1 MLTDGIGG
9 TVLFFRTELERR
21 GIRSADEFLP
31 PYRRAAERLGLANV
45 DPAPKTFEGWFYEG
59 RKPQKVFRPAI
70 VEMLGYTIDALWT
83 DVSEG
88 GAPDFVPLV
97 GTSPIASHAEPG
109 MELSEMKRSGAMA
122 VRRARNY
129 VLQTDRDRLGNN
141 TLPLLHDQV
150 ARLVTDYPRVPLSA
164 IWDDLLDAQDQ
175 VIFSLETGKHRPS
188 QLGDLNFMA
197 GVLAF
202 LVAKGFNDMEDREQA
217 RTMSLLAAAFA
228 KDAEHPGLTALV
240 HGLQSLV
247 EYWADRPGDALF
259 YAQKGAA
266 LSSSLNGTVG
276 LWLLGLQSRAA
287 AALGDEETVR
297 SANREATDRRENVV
311 LDDLD
316 QLGGLLTYS
325 QEKQTYYTV
334 ESEALLG
341 HGDAELAL
349 QAERAVQGFSDRENP
364 NWAFGD
370 LAGAQCNQALVLLYS
385 GDVDGAA
392 HAIRPVLDLPPTY
405 RNNGIVVS
413 AQRVRQAL
421 MSTGA
426 NTAVLA
432 RDLREEIAVYAPRR
446 PALPSGSQR

>member
-1 MLTDGIGG
+1 MST
-9 TVLFFRTELERR
+9 TLFFRFVLEKR
-21 GIRSADEFLP
+21 GIRSPEEFLP
-31 PYRRAAERLGLANV
+31 PYRDAAARLGLTNV
-45 DPAPKTFEGWFYEG
+45 EPAPKTFEGWFYDG
-59 RKPQKVFRPAI
+59 RRPQKVFRPAI
-70 VEMLGYTIDALWT
+70 VEMLGYSIDDLWT
-83 DVSEG
+83 EVPEG
-88 GAPDFVPLV
+88 ATSDFVPLV
-97 GTSPIASHAEPG
+97 GTSPIALHAEPG
-109 MELSEMKRSGAMA
+109 MDLSEMKRSGAMA

-129 VLQTDRDRLGNN
+129 VLQTDRDKLGDN

-150 ARLVTDYPRVPLSA
+150 ARLVTEYPRVPLAA

-175 VIFSLETGKHRPS
+175 VIFNLETGKHRPS
-188 QLGDLNFMA
+188 QLSDLNFMA

-228 KDAEHPGLTALV
+228 KDAEHPGLMALV
-240 HGLQSLV
+240 NGLQSLI

-276 LWLLGLQSRAA
+276 LWLLGLQARAA
-287 AALGDEETVR
+287 AILGDEETVR
-297 SANREATDRRENVV
+297 TANLEATNRRESVV

-325 QEKQTYYTV
+325 PQKQTYYTV

-341 HGDAELAL
+341 HGGADLTAQAEL
-349 QAERAVQGFSDRENP
+349 AVQGFSDRENP

-385 GDVDGAA
+385 GEVDGAA
-392 HAIRPVLDLPPTY
+392 AAIRPVLDLPPTY

-413 AQRVRQAL
+413 ATRVRQAL
-421 MSTGA
+421 MTSGA
-426 NTAVLA
+426 QAARVA
-432 RDLREEIAVYAPRR
+432 RDLREEIAVYPPRR
-446 PALPSGSQR
+446 PALPSGTQR

>member
-1 MLTDGIGG
+1 MGG
-9 TVLFFRTELERR
+9 TVLFFRFELERR

-31 PYRRAAERLGLANV
+31 PYRQAAGRIGLTNV

-59 RKPQKVFRPAI
+59 RKPQKAFRPAI
-70 VEMLGYTIDALWT
+70 VEMLGYSIDDLWT
-83 DVSEG
+83 EVPEG
-88 GAPDFVPLV
+88 ATPGFVPLV

-109 MELSEMKRSGAMA
+109 KDLSEMKRSGTMA

-129 VLQTDRDRLGNN
+129 VLQADRERLGDN

-150 ARLVTDYPRVPLSA
+150 ARLVTDYPRVSLSA

-175 VIFSLETGKHRPS
+175 VIYNLETQKHRPS
-188 QLGDLNFMA
+188 QLSDLNFMA

-217 RTMSLLAAAFA
+217 RTMSLLAGAFA
-228 KDAEHPGLTALV
+228 KDAEHPGLMALV
-240 HGLQSLV
+240 NGLQSLI

-266 LSSSLNGTVG
+266 LSSNLNGTVG
-276 LWLLGLQSRAA
+276 LWLLGLQARAA
-287 AALGDEETVR
+287 AILGDEETVR
-297 SANREATDRRENVV
+297 TANREAIDRRGSVV

-325 QEKQTYYTV
+325 TEKQTYYAV

-341 HGDAELAL
+341 HGDAELTM
-349 QAERAVQGFSDRENP
+349 QAELAVRGFSDIDNP

-370 LAGAQCNQALVLLYS
+370 LAGAQCNQALVLLHS
-385 GDVDGAA
+385 GEVEGAA
-392 HAIRPVLDLPPTY
+392 DAIRPVLDLPTTY

-421 MSTGA
+421 MTTRA
-426 NTAVLA
+426 RDAIVA
-432 RDLREEIAVYAPRR
+432 RDLREEIAVYPPRR

>member
-1 MLTDGIGG
+1 M
-9 TVLFFRTELERR
+9 LFFRFVLERR

-31 PYRRAAERLGLANV
+31 SYRDAAARLGLTNV
-45 DPAPKTFEGWFYEG
+45 EPAPKTFEGWFYEG
-59 RKPQKVFRPAI
+59 RRPQRVFRPAI
-70 VEMLGYTIDALWT
+70 VEMLGFSIDDLWT
-83 DVSEG
+83 EVPEG
-88 GAPDFVPLV
+88 ATPDFVPLV
-97 GTSPIASHAEPG
+97 GTSPIAPHAEPG
-109 MELSEMKRSGAMA
+109 MDLSDMKRSGAMA

-129 VLQTDRDRLGNN
+129 VLQTDRERVGDN

-150 ARLVTDYPRVPLSA
+150 ARLVTEYPRVPLSA

-175 VIFSLETGKHRPS
+175 VIFNLETGKHRPS

-197 GVLAF
+197 GILAF

-228 KDAEHPGLTALV
+228 KDAEHPGLMALV
-240 HGLQSLV
+240 NGLQSLI

-266 LSSSLNGTVG
+266 LSSNLNGTVG
-276 LWLLGLQSRAA
+276 LWLLGLQARAA
-287 AALGDEETVR
+287 AVLGDAETVR
-297 SANREATDRRENVV
+297 AVNLEAIDRREGVV

-325 QEKQTYYTV
+325 AEKQGYYTV
-334 ESEALLG
+334 EAEALLG
-341 HGDAELAL
+341 HGDANLAM
-349 QAERAVQGFSDRENP
+349 QAELAVQGFSDRENP

-370 LAGAQCNQALVLLYS
+370 LAGAQCNHALVLLHS
-385 GDVDGAA
+385 GEVDGAA
-392 HAIRPVLDLPPTY
+392 QAIRPVLDLPATY

-413 AQRVRQAL
+413 AQRVRQTL
-421 MSTGA
+421 MTGGVR
-426 NTAVLA
+426 TAIAA

-446 PALPSGSQR
+446 PALPAGTQR

>member
-1 MLTDGIGG
+1 M
-9 TVLFFRTELERR
+9 LFFRFVLERR

-31 PYRRAAERLGLANV
+31 PYREAAARRGLTNA

-59 RKPQKVFRPAI
+59 RRPQKAFRPAI
-70 VEMLGYTIDALWT
+70 VEMLGYGIDALWT
-83 DVSEG
+83 EVPEG
-88 GAPDFVPLV
+88 AAPDFVPLV

-109 MELSEMKRSGAMA
+109 LVLSEMKRSGAMA

-129 VLQTDRDRLGNN
+129 VLHADRERLGDN

-150 ARLVTDYPRVPLSA
+150 ARLVTEYPRVPLST

-175 VIFSLETGKHRPS
+175 VIFNLETGKHRPS
-188 QLGDLNFMA
+188 QLSDLNFMA

-228 KDAEHPGLTALV
+228 KDAEHPGLMALV
-240 HGLQSLV
+240 NGLQSLI

-259 YAQKGAA
+259 YAQKGAG
-266 LSSSLNGTVG
+266 LSSNLSGTVG
-276 LWLLGLQSRAA
+276 LWLLGLQARAA
-287 AALGDEETVR
+287 AILGDEETVR
-297 SANREATDRRENVV
+297 TANLEAIDRRGNVV

-325 QEKQTYYTV
+325 PEKQAYYTV

-341 HGDAELAL
+341 HGDADLTV
-349 QAERAVQGFSDRENP
+349 QAELAVQGFSDRENP

-385 GDVDGAA
+385 GEVEGAA
-392 HAIRPVLDLPPTY
+392 HAIRPVLDLPSTY

-413 AQRVRQAL
+413 TQRVRQAL
-421 MSTGA
+421 MTAGIH
-426 NTAVLA
+426 TAVVA
-432 RDLREEIAVYAPRR
+432 RDLREEIAVFAPRR
-446 PALPSGSQR
+446 PALPSGTQR